1 MVHHRSARP
10 EMEAAWR
17 RKAAYADKDTSIF
30 LMISEEY
37 DVKKVQ
43 QWIFSPVTEVRYHE
57 AAIDTE
63 QTRGNDKAKADA
75 RTPRPTKIE
84 RTPKPR
90 SCLNLHHGSLQG
102 NATDPAKQKPQTL
115 DTWSLTRP
123 HAKRIKADLSNLRNA
138 AQIHGHR
145 AAVHVP
151 VRREYMGATAQIVS
165 LKFFFLPDSRIPAKS
180 TGLYCNNLHVFM
192 SQSNQHGSNPRSR
205 GDQHTAS
212 TTTRIYTS

>member
-84 RTPKPR
+84 RTPKPTILPR
-90 SCLNLHHGSLQG
+90 LHTIMGRFKEMLRILQNKNPKPSTPG
-102 NATDPAKQKPQTL
+102 VSPGRTPNA
-115 DTWSLTRP
+115 SRP
-123 HAKRIKADLSNLRNA
+123 SSAIY
-138 AQIHGHR
+138 GM
-145 AAVHVP
+145 P
-151 VRREYMGATAQIVS
+151 
-165 LKFFFLPDSRIPAKS
+165 PKS
-180 TGLYCNNLHVFM
+180 TVIVPLYMYPLDESTWEPLHK
-192 SQSNQHGSNPRSR
+192 S
-205 GDQHTAS
+205 
-212 TTTRIYTS
+212 